1 MERHYRSAS
10 PYEGLVGFSR
20 AVRRGDWIVVS
31 GSAPIGKDGQTVDGD
46 AYAQAKRCFEI
57 LEEAV
62 VALGGRRED
71 IVRTRMYVVDG
82 ADWDAVSRAHGE
94 FFGEIFPA
102 ATMVVIKELLD
113 PRWRVEIEAE
123 AAVEPD

>member
-1 MERHYRSAS
+1 MTARYRSAS

-20 AVRRGDWIVVS
+20 AVRRGGWILVS
-31 GSAPIGKDGQTVDGD
+31 GSAPIGQDGETVVGD
-46 AYAQAKRCFEI
+46 AYSQAMRCFEI
-57 LEEAV
+57 VDEAV
-62 VALGGRRED
+62 AALGGRRED

-102 ATMVVIKELLD
+102 ATMVVVKELLD

-123 AAVEPD
+123 AAVDQE